1 MSAKKQITPCKT
13 RGYLLSSLDDW
24 DMRSD
29 RNFGGPN
36 IWINTSLDDWD
47 MRSDRNAA

>member
-29 RNFGGPN
+29 RNTAN
-36 IWINTSLDDWD
+36 Y
-47 MRSDRNAA
+47 